1 LRLRL
6 RVIDTLMLTPPQ
18 RDIEELLDL
27 GAGTPEQRAASLAD
41 LRRLNRWLGGIAA
54 SRRELAALAR
64 RRGLAEVRL
73 LDLGTGSA
81 DVPAALERAGARM
94 GLPVRA
100 IAIDVKREHLEV
112 ARRHLRR
119 VGGRVMLA
127 CADAFRLPLADAS
140 VDVVHSAL
148 FLHHFR
154 PQELAALLSE
164 AWRVARHALVMNDL
178 IRHAVPLAFLRWGG
192 PLVARSPITRH
203 DGVASVLRA
212 YTAEELA
219 AIAAGAGLPHPR
231 VRRHFPYRQ
240 CLVVERRG

>member
-1 LRLRL
+1 
-6 RVIDTLMLTPPQ
+6 MFPTPAQ

-27 GAGTPEQRAASLAD
+27 GAGTAWERAASLAD
-41 LRRLNRWLGGIAA
+41 LRRLNRWLGGIAV

-64 RRGLAEVRL
+64 RRGLSELGL

-81 DVPAALERAGARM
+81 DVPAALERAGPRM
-94 GLPVRA
+94 GVQVRA
-100 IAIDVKREHLEV
+100 MGVDLKCEHLAI
-112 ARRHLRR
+112 ARRHVER
-119 VGGRVMLA
+119 VGARVALA
-127 CADAFRLPLADAS
+127 CADAFRLPLADRS

-154 PQELAALLSE
+154 PPALAALLAE

-178 IRHAVPLAFLRWGG
+178 VRHAVPLAFLRWGG

-212 YTAEELA
+212 YTREELEA
-219 AIAAGAGLPHPR
+219 VARAAGLPAPIIR
-231 VRRHFPYRQ
+231 PHFPYRQ
-240 CLVVERRG
+240 CLIVERPR